1 MMNKKN
7 IRLGVW
13 IHRWIDILN
22 IMDYGEN
29 EFHKVEKEIIG
40 FGIVEFFVYLDG
52 SSLFRAVSEDVSKIK

>member
-1 MMNKKN
+1 
-7 IRLGVW
+7 
-13 IHRWIDILN
+13 
-22 IMDYGEN
+22 MDYGEN